1 MPRAEREAQILVI
14 AEQVFAERGYQ
25 ATTMEDVAERVGV
38 TKPLIYEYFG
48 SKEGLLS
55 ACIVQARTQLRDATE
70 RSWASVGEDA
80 ELIDIFRAGVRAFFD
95 FIDQHTTAF
104 LLIQQ
109 EGVMAS
115 QTSPLIES
123 IREQQSAATAAT
135 LGAAPG
141 LSSVPPAVLE
151 GYAEVI
157 VGACERIAVW
167 RARRPEITAADATD
181 IVVAS
186 VWDGLASQLT

>member
-1 MPRAEREAQILVI
+1 
-14 AEQVFAERGYQ
+14 
-25 ATTMEDVAERVGV
+25 MEDVAERVGV